1 MNKHIFFDRLAVTLA
16 SWIGRKDKY
25 FSASIDSP
33 SYIGHIVNMDLQ
45 IPEIK
50 QEGIIELSVNTL
62 NGQLETAFQVV
73 KWMGADFPTIIYH
86 HGNNERP
93 FDYRKQAK
101 NTFKQIIMQASPAFE
116 ANLIVVRA
124 PFHSGSLADYRK
136 AMLLLSNFTVMVA
149 VSTLLIEGLIS
160 QLKMQSRQAVLLAGV
175 SLGGLVVNLHRTHYN
190 SANAY
195 VPMLAGAS
203 PAEIFLQ
210 SQYRNITAK
219 HALTHAD
226 KLRSV
231 LNFEKDFKKI
241 KQQNVFPLLA
251 RYDQYIDYEVQKHSY
266 EGQSLKLCE
275 LGHITAVLKTEL
287 LRNHLREVFNLINL

>member
-16 SWIGRKDKY
+16 NWTGGKHKY

-33 SYIGHIVNMDLQ
+33 SYVGHIVNMNLQ
-45 IPEIK
+45 VPAIR
-50 QEGIIELSVNTL
+50 QEGIVELDVNTL

-73 KWMGADFPTIIYH
+73 KWLGSDFPTIVYH

-93 FDYRKQAK
+93 FDYGKHAK
-101 NTFKQIIMQASPAFE
+101 NTFKHIIMQATPAFE
-116 ANLIVVRA
+116 ANMIVLSA
-124 PFHSGSLADYRK
+124 PFHAGSLADYQK
-136 AMLLLSNFTVMVA
+136 SMQLLSNFTAMVA
-149 VSTLLIEGLIS
+149 VSTLLVETLIV
-160 QLKMQSRQAVLLAGV
+160 QLKMQSPQPVLLAGI
-175 SLGGLVVNLHRTHYN
+175 SLGGLVTNLHRTHYN

-210 SQYRNITAK
+210 SQYRKITAK
-219 HALTHAD
+219 HALAHAD
-226 KLRSV
+226 KLRRV

-275 LGHITAVLKTEL
+275 LGHITAVLKPEL
-287 LRNHLREVFNLINL
+287 LQNHLREVFNLINL